1 MAIDIH
7 TRFMGTMIGSA
18 LGDAIGECALEITNR
33 ANLLEYINGDEELCY
48 TDDTVMSLATAEL
61 LISQGSIDQ
70 QLLGD
75 KFRKYHKDEPWR
87 NYGVV
92 TSGVFALVEK
102 EAINYTTAA
111 LRLCDGSGSFGNGAA
126 MRVAPLGLFFHRSCE
141 LYEMAK
147 KTAEITH
154 AHPVGI
160 DGAAVLAKAVAMS
173 LHLNSQR
180 PFAPQVYGQRLVEF
194 AETTRLKE
202 KLQLVLHL
210 VASHTST
217 AEAAAQL
224 GTQSSVH
231 ESMAFALFCF
241 LTNPHAYVECI
252 LCAVSHGG
260 DRGTMGAMV
269 GAMAGA
275 YLGIEA
281 IPPHWQR
288 CLENSQHIETLSREL
303 AARST
308 L

>member
-1 MAIDIH
+1 MAIDLH

-18 LGDAIGECALEITNR
+18 LGDAIGEMALEIGDR
-33 ANLLEYINGDEELCY
+33 AQLLEHINGDEELCY

-61 LISQGSIDQ
+61 LVSQGSIDQ

-75 KFRKYHKDEPWR
+75 KFRKYYKEEAWR

-92 TSGVFALVEK
+92 TSAVLNIVEN

-126 MRVAPLGLFFHRSCE
+126 MRVAPLGLYFHRSPG

-147 KTAEITH
+147 KAAEITH

-173 LHLNSQR
+173 VHLNCQR
-180 PFAPQVYGQRLVEF
+180 PFAPQVYGRRLVEF
-194 AETTRLKE
+194 AETSRLKK
-202 KLQLVLHL
+202 KLQLVLQL
-210 VASHTST
+210 VTSRAT
-217 AEAAAQL
+217 TEEAAEQL
-224 GTQSSVH
+224 GTQSAVN

-241 LTNPHAYVECI
+241 LTHPHAYIECV
-252 LCAVSHGG
+252 LNAVSRGG
-260 DRGTMGAMV
+260 DSGTIGAMA

-275 YLGIEA
+275 YLGAEA

-288 CLENSQHIETLSREL
+288 RLENTQHIETLAREL
-303 AARST
+303 AARSS

>member
-1 MAIDIH
+1 MAIDLH

-18 LGDAIGECALEITNR
+18 LGDAIGERALEITDR
-33 ANLLEYINGDEELCY
+33 DDLLEFINGDNELSY

-61 LISQGSIDQ
+61 LVNQGEIDQ

-75 KFRKYHKDEPWR
+75 KFRKYHKEEPWR

-92 TSGVFALVEK
+92 TSGVFTIVEN
-102 EAINYTTAA
+102 EAIDYTAAA

-126 MRVAPLGLFFHRSCE
+126 MRVAPLGLYFHRSPE
-141 LYEMAK
+141 LYSMAK

-173 LHLNSQR
+173 LHLNSRR
-180 PFAPQVYGQRLVEF
+180 PFAPQVYGARLVDF

-202 KLQLVLHL
+202 KLKLVLKL
-210 VASHTST
+210 VAAHATVE
-217 AEAAAQL
+217 EAAQEL
-224 GTQSSVH
+224 GTQSAVN

-241 LTNPHAYVECI
+241 LTHPHAFVECV
-252 LCAVSHGG
+252 LCAVSQGG

-275 YLGIEA
+275 YLGSEA

-288 CLENSQHIETLSREL
+288 RLENTQHIETLAREL

>member
-1 MAIDIH
+1 MAIDLH
-7 TRFMGTMIGSA
+7 TRFMGTMIGSG
-18 LGDAIGECALEITNR
+18 LGDAIGERALEINDR
-33 ANLLEYINGDEELCY
+33 EVLLDLINSDEELCY
-48 TDDTVMSLATAEL
+48 TDDTVLSLATAEL
-61 LISQGSIDQ
+61 LIDHGSIDQ

-75 KFRKYHKDEPWR
+75 KFRKYHNEEPWR

-92 TSGVFALVEK
+92 TSGVFAIVEH
-102 EAINYTTAA
+102 EAIEYTAAA

-126 MRVAPLGLFFHRSCE
+126 MRVAPLGLYFHRSPG

-173 LHLNSQR
+173 VHLNSQR
-180 PFAPQVYGQRLVEF
+180 PFAPQVYGGRLVEF

-202 KLQLVLHL
+202 KLELVLQL
-210 VASHTST
+210 VASRATT
-217 AEAAAQL
+217 AEAAEAL
-224 GTQSSVH
+224 GTQSAVN

-241 LTNPHAYVECI
+241 LTNPHAFVECI

-260 DRGTMGAMV
+260 DSGTIGAMA

-275 YLGIEA
+275 YLGAEA
-281 IPPHWQR
+281 IPPLWQR
-288 CLENSQHIETLSREL
+288 RLENTQHIETLAREL

>member
-1 MAIDIH
+1 MAIDLD

-18 LGDAIGECALEITNR
+18 LGDAIGERALEITDR
-33 ANLLEYINGDEELCY
+33 DDLLEYVNSDHELCY
-48 TDDTVMSLATAEL
+48 TDDTVLSLATAEL
-61 LISQGSIDQ
+61 LVSQGAIDQ

-75 KFRKYHKDEPWR
+75 KFRKYHKEEPWR

-92 TSGVFALVEK
+92 TSAVFSIVEN
-102 EAINYTTAA
+102 EAIDYTTAA

-126 MRVAPLGLFFHRSCE
+126 MRVAPLGLFFHRSPS

-147 KTAEITH
+147 NTAEITH

-160 DGAAVLAKAVAMS
+160 DGAAVLAKAIAMS

-202 KLQLVLHL
+202 KLQLVLTL
-210 VASHTST
+210 LASHATME
-217 AEAAAQL
+217 EAAAQL

-241 LTNPHAYVECI
+241 LTHPHAFVECI

-275 YLGIEA
+275 YLGSEA

-288 CLENSQHIETLSREL
+288 RLENAQHIETLAREL
-303 AARST
+303 AARSS

>member
-1 MAIDIH
+1 MAIDLH

-18 LGDAIGECALEITNR
+18 LGDAIGERALEITDR
-33 ANLLEYINGDEELCY
+33 DNLLAFINGNNELCY

-61 LISQGSIDQ
+61 LVSQGSIDQ

-75 KFRKYHKDEPWR
+75 KFRKYHKEEPWR
-87 NYGVV
+87 NYGLV
-92 TSGVFALVEK
+92 TSSVFNIVEN
-102 EAINYTTAA
+102 EAIDYTAAA
-111 LRLCDGSGSFGNGAA
+111 LRLCDGIGSFGNGAA
-126 MRVAPLGLFFHRSCE
+126 MRVAPLGLYFHRSPE
-141 LYEMAK
+141 LYDMAK

-180 PFAPQVYGQRLVEF
+180 PFAPQVYGARLVEF

-202 KLQLVLHL
+202 KLQQVLKL
-210 VASHTST
+210 VAAHATVE
-217 AEAAAQL
+217 EAAKEL
-224 GTQSSVH
+224 GTQSSVN

-241 LTNPHAYVECI
+241 LTHPHAFVECV
-252 LCAVSHGG
+252 LCAVSQGG

-275 YLGIEA
+275 YLGSEA
-281 IPPHWQR
+281 IPPNWQR
-288 CLENSQHIETLSREL
+288 RLENTQHIETLAREL

>member
-1 MAIDIH
+1 MAINLH

-18 LGDAIGECALEITNR
+18 LGDAIGERALEITNR
-33 ANLLEYINGDEELCY
+33 ADLLEYINADNEFCY

-61 LISQGSIDQ
+61 LVSQGAIDQ

-75 KFRKYHKDEPWR
+75 KFRKYFKQEPWR

-92 TSGVFALVEK
+92 TSEVFTIVEN
-102 EAINYTTAA
+102 EAIEYTTAA

-126 MRVAPLGLFFHRSCE
+126 MRVAPLGLFFHRSPD

-147 KTAEITH
+147 SAAEITH

-160 DGAAVLAKAVAMS
+160 DGAAVLAKAIAMS

-180 PFAPQVYGQRLVEF
+180 PFAPQVYGQKLIEF

-202 KLQLVLHL
+202 KLQLVLTL
-210 VASHTST
+210 LSSRASV
-217 AEAAAQL
+217 AEAAEQL
-224 GTQSSVH
+224 GTKSSVH

-241 LTNPHAYVECI
+241 LTHPHAFVECI

-275 YLGIEA
+275 YLGVEA
-281 IPPHWQR
+281 IPAHWQR
-288 CLENSQHIETLSREL
+288 RLENAQHIETLAREL